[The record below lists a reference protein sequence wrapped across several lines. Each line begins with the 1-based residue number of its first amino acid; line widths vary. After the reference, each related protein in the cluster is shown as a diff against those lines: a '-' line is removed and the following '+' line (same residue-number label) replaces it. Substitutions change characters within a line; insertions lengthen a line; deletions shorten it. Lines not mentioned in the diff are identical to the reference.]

1 MLPIHMAALNGH
13 LDCVKKLLNNTEGFD
28 IDTTDDAGRTC
39 LHAAACGGY
48 VDDALIHSLDN
59 YLGKDHVF
67 LFVVFNDRGRV
78 PKLPIFIFYLL
89 FRNPDVI
96 DLLIATG
103 SDFSLL
109 DSEAK

>member
-48 VDDALIHSLDN
+48 VNDTLDSLTRQSFCKDN
-59 YLGKDHVF
+59 V

-78 PKLPIFIFYLL
+78 QKTTHFYLL
-89 FRNPDVI
+89 YRNPDVI

-109 DSEAK
+109 DGEAK